1 MHPELHPGRRILVID
16 DNRAIHEDFQKIF
29 AASGDAEVIQGLE
42 VALFGD
48 APRTVAPD
56 RLTIDSAYQ
65 GQEGLALVERAV
77 AEGRPY
83 PMAFVDVRMPPGWD
97 GIETIGHLWEKD
109 PDLQVVICTAYS
121 DYSWTDMHRRLGQTD
136 RLVIL
141 KKPFETIEVL
151 QLAGALTEKWRLLQQ
166 TRLHVHE
173 LEARVALRTGELRT
187 SEARFRLI
195 TENAVDLIAIMD
207 TTGGHLY
214 RSPSYQT
221 LLGYTTAE
229 MTTRSAAER
238 VHPADRA
245 TVVAVTRE
253 TIHSGVARV
262 LEYRM
267 QHQDGTWRTLEAHAA
282 PFRNAAGIIEGVLL
296 VARDIT
302 ERKLLELQL
311 RQAQKLE
318 SIGQLAAGIAHEI
331 NTPMQFIGDN
341 TRFIQ
346 TAFQDLQTLFTAQDK
361 LLAAAGRGAVKPEI
375 VAEVTAARAAADLD
389 YLAGEV
395 PKAIDQTIDGVA
407 RVTTIVRAMK
417 DFSHPGSES
426 KSLLDLNH
434 AIESTLIVCRSE
446 WKYVADLVTEF
457 DPQLPLVPV
466 LPGEFNQVILNL
478 VINATHAIADVVGDG
493 RQGKGR
499 ITLST
504 RCDGPWI
511 EIGVRDTGTG
521 IPEKAR
527 DRIFEPF
534 FTTKGVGKGTGQ
546 GLAIARSVVVDKHGG
561 TLAFTTE
568 TGQGTCFTIRLPAA
582 PTPVDQPRK
591 TV

>member
-1 MHPELHPGRRILVID
+1 
-16 DNRAIHEDFQKIF
+16 
-29 AASGDAEVIQGLE
+29 
-42 VALFGD
+42 
-48 APRTVAPD
+48 
-56 RLTIDSAYQ
+56 
-65 GQEGLALVERAV
+65 
-77 AEGRPY
+77 
-83 PMAFVDVRMPPGWD
+83 
-97 GIETIGHLWEKD
+97 
-109 PDLQVVICTAYS
+109 
-121 DYSWTDMHRRLGQTD
+121 
-136 RLVIL
+136 
-141 KKPFETIEVL
+141 
-151 QLAGALTEKWRLLQQ
+151 
-166 TRLHVHE
+166 
-173 LEARVALRTGELRT
+173 
-187 SEARFRLI
+187 
-195 TENAVDLIAIMD
+195 
-207 TTGGHLY
+207 
-214 RSPSYQT
+214 
-221 LLGYTTAE
+221 
-229 MTTRSAAER
+229 
-238 VHPADRA
+238 
-245 TVVAVTRE
+245 
-253 TIHSGVARV
+253 
-262 LEYRM
+262 
-267 QHQDGTWRTLEAHAA
+267 
-282 PFRNAAGIIEGVLL
+282 
-296 VARDIT
+296 
-302 ERKLLELQL
+302 
-311 RQAQKLE
+311 
-318 SIGQLAAGIAHEI
+318 
-331 NTPMQFIGDN
+331 
-341 TRFIQ
+341 
-346 TAFQDLQTLFTAQDK
+346 
-361 LLAAAGRGAVKPEI
+361 
-375 VAEVTAARAAADLD
+375 
-389 YLAGEV
+389 
-395 PKAIDQTIDGVA
+395 
-407 RVTTIVRAMK
+407 MK